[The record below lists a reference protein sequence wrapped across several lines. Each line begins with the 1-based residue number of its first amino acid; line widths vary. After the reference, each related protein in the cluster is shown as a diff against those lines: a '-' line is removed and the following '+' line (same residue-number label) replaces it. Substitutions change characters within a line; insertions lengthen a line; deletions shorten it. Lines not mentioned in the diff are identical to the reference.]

1 MHGEIH
7 FELVSVDGDEKMKLI
22 FHLGLHRAAS
32 TSFQAWIAAN
42 REAWPRCFAIS
53 DLSSGNQGSAFGA
66 LVGRTLATAGPGN
79 VALLLQEELEQRA
92 ADFDAGLLSNEN
104 ILGMMPGQ
112 PVRTFASAGQVCEVL
127 SVLAQS
133 HTVSPAIIL
142 RDHLSWIA
150 SLYRIAQLRG
160 ELREFSEFA
169 AHVLPKQNS
178 YSHLLRR
185 LSAAAAPGKPIV
197 TTLEALAR
205 DNGQE
210 FVSRIEVGLGVKTT
224 GSSLP
229 HKNSSPSLLA
239 CTIRQQ
245 AARREGVFVL
255 EGDNQTV
262 QLIHRLSS
270 NPDQRTGMN
279 CGLLEETIRCRTVR
293 MADIK
298 RFKVRLRKS
307 RMKLREDPAGSVY
320 LSAQQA
326 KDILR
331 DAFGNLKRPLLP
343 IGELQ
348 ALRQRFAD
356 DRNWV
361 AGNFAPEW
369 QQQNQEIPT

>member
-1 MHGEIH
+1 
-7 FELVSVDGDEKMKLI
+7 MKLI

-32 TSFQAWIAAN
+32 TSFQAWIAAES
-42 REAWPRCFAIS
+42 EAWPRCFAIS

-79 VALLLQEELEQRA
+79 VALLLQEELEKRA
-92 ADFDAGLLSNEN
+92 ADFDAGLLSDEN
-104 ILGMMPGQ
+104 MLGMMPGQ
-112 PVRTFASAGQVCEVL
+112 PVRALASAGQVCEVL
-127 SVLAQS
+127 SVLAQN
-133 HTVSPAIIL
+133 HTVIPAIIL
-142 RDHLSWIA
+142 RDHLSWLA
-150 SLYRIAQLRG
+150 SLYRIAQFRG

-169 AHVLPKQNS
+169 AHVLPKPNS

-185 LSAAAAPGKPIV
+185 LSAAAAPVKPIV

-210 FVSRIEVGLGVKTT
+210 FVSRIELGLGVKAT

-245 AARREGVFVL
+245 AARREGMFVL

-262 QLIHRLSS
+262 QLIAKLSS
-270 NPDQRTGMN
+270 NPDERTGLN
-279 CGLLEETIRCRTVR
+279 CGLLEETIRRRTVR

-307 RMKLREDPAGSVY
+307 RMKLEADPAGSVY

-331 DAFGNLKRPLLP
+331 DAFDNLKRPLLP
-343 IGELQ
+343 IGEMQ
-348 ALRQRFAD
+348 ALRKRFAD
-356 DRNWV
+356 DRKWV

-369 QQQNQEIPT
+369 QQQNQEIST